1 MDVSDQRQ
9 VTELLAQLAAISAVL
24 RAIANSP
31 HALQPIRHD
40 PWPSHPPLSSGA
52 WIVDAV
58 RAERLSHGGEFFI
71 APK

>member
-9 VTELLAQLAAISAVL
+9 VTELLAQLAAISDVL

-40 PWPSHPPLSSGA
+40 P
-52 WIVDAV
+52 
-58 RAERLSHGGEFFI
+58 
-71 APK
+71 

>member
-31 HALQPIRHD
+31 TRVAAYSTRSLTK
-40 PWPSHPPLSSGA
+40 PPA
-52 WIVDAV
+52 FV
-58 RAERLSHGGEFFI
+58 ERSMDR
-71 APK
+71 

>member
-1 MDVSDQRQ
+1 MSFHPTVPTHWRGRAGRRTSARTRLRMDVSDQRQ

-40 PWPSHPPLSSGA
+40 P
-52 WIVDAV
+52 
-58 RAERLSHGGEFFI
+58 
-71 APK
+71 

>member
-1 MDVSDQRQ
+1 VVRVHPTVPTHWSGRAGRRTGARTRLRMDVSDQRQ

-40 PWPSHPPLSSGA
+40 P
-52 WIVDAV
+52 
-58 RAERLSHGGEFFI
+58 
-71 APK
+71 